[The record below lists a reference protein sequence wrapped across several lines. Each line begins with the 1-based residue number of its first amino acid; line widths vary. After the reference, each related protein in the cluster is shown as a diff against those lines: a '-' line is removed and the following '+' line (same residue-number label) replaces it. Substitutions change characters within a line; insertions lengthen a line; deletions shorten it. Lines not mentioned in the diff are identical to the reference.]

1 MAEYNNA
8 QYFNHDKYNSDL
20 KIAVIPAYEPEDV
33 LIDVAQEAEAAGFM
47 VIVVDDGSSH
57 GQAVE
62 SGEKTAAQFEGIFMS
77 AGNFATVLSY
87 PENHGKGYAMKTAF
101 RHIKD
106 NYHGNFTVVV
116 IDADGQ
122 HTIEDAEKVSA
133 YAERHRSTLVL
144 GNRRQ
149 SGKSPLRSRMGNA
162 ITRNVFRLTSGL
174 KVYDTQ
180 TGLRAFSDELL
191 DRMLEIP
198 GDRYEYEMNMLMAFA
213 KEKRPIME
221 VPIETIYIDGNK
233 SSHFNTLLDSY
244 RIYRDIFR
252 FSASSFL
259 SFLIDYG
266 IFSCI
271 IGLFGGAASTTLF
284 ANVFARFVSATANY
298 NLNRSFVFMDEDDH
312 KRSALRYAALAASIL
327 CINSLILYV
336 LSNMIGITP
345 LLAKLG
351 TELVMFFFSFFM
363 QKHFVFK
370 KQPVAE
376 KKTQPPF
383 QNAAAA

>member
-1 MAEYNNA
+1 
-8 QYFNHDKYNSDL
+8 
-20 KIAVIPAYEPEDV
+20 
-33 LIDVAQEAEAAGFM
+33 M

-116 IDADGQ
+116 ID
-122 HTIEDAEKVSA
+122 
-133 YAERHRSTLVL
+133 
-144 GNRRQ
+144 
-149 SGKSPLRSRMGNA
+149 
-162 ITRNVFRLTSGL
+162 
-174 KVYDTQ
+174 
-180 TGLRAFSDELL
+180 
-191 DRMLEIP
+191 
-198 GDRYEYEMNMLMAFA
+198 
-213 KEKRPIME
+213 
-221 VPIETIYIDGNK
+221 
-233 SSHFNTLLDSY
+233 
-244 RIYRDIFR
+244 
-252 FSASSFL
+252 
-259 SFLIDYG
+259 
-266 IFSCI
+266 
-271 IGLFGGAASTTLF
+271 
-284 ANVFARFVSATANY
+284 
-298 NLNRSFVFMDEDDH
+298 
-312 KRSALRYAALAASIL
+312 
-327 CINSLILYV
+327 V